1 MIASLVLPTFGGMAF
16 SMPAQ
21 PCPMQSADHQGHA
34 TADAPCCEQMD
45 TSDGVANKSPCK
57 SGQEC
62 KTGGLLQTTVIKS
75 ISPLPSRPEILL
87 TQSVIKSISPLP
99 SRPEILLTQSVIK
112 REPAGLWRPPR
123 FV

>member
-1 MIASLVLPTFGGMAF
+1 MRRIGLVLVMIVSLVLPTFGGLAF

-34 TADAPCCEQMD
+34 MADAPCCEQMD

-87 TQSVIKSISPLP
+87 TQSVIK
-99 SRPEILLTQSVIK
+99 

>member
-1 MIASLVLPTFGGMAF
+1 MSFETISVIGLV
-16 SMPAQ
+16 
-21 PCPMQSADHQGHA
+21 QSADHQGHA

-62 KTGGLLQTTVIKS
+62 KTGGLLQTN
-75 ISPLPSRPEILL
+75 
-87 TQSVIKSISPLP
+87 VIKSISPLP

>member
-1 MIASLVLPTFGGMAF
+1 MV
-16 SMPAQ
+16 
-21 PCPMQSADHQGHA
+21 
-34 TADAPCCEQMD
+34 DAPCCEQMD

-62 KTGGLLQTTVIKS
+62 KTGELLQTT
-75 ISPLPSRPEILL
+75 
-87 TQSVIKSISPLP
+87 VIKSISPLP

>member
-1 MIASLVLPTFGGMAF
+1 MIASLVLPTFGGVAF

-21 PCPMQSADHQGHA
+21 PCPMQSADNQNHA
-34 TADAPCCEQMD
+34 TADASCCEQMD
-45 TSDGVANKSPCK
+45 KSDGLASKSPCK

-62 KTGGLLQTTVIKS
+62 KTGGLIQTA
-75 ISPLPSRPEILL
+75 
-87 TQSVIKSISPLP
+87 VIKSISPLP

>member
-1 MIASLVLPTFGGMAF
+1 MIASLVLPTFGGVAF

-34 TADAPCCEQMD
+34 MVDAPCCEQMD

-57 SGQEC
+57 SGQDC
-62 KTGGLLQTTVIKS
+62 KTASLLQTVVIKTF
-75 ISPLPSRPEILL
+75 PPRLSRPEVLPS
-87 TQSVIKSISPLP
+87 QSVI
-99 SRPEILLTQSVIK
+99 E

-123 FV
+123 FA